1 MPAKNSL
8 KFYLENSYY
17 HIYNRGAG
25 KSKIFK
31 DKQDYQV
38 FLDKLK
44 KYLDPKSQYS
54 FDKKINLSAYCLMPN
69 HFHFF
74 VFQKTKDGM
83 EAFMRSLGTSYAMY
97 FNKKYERSGTLF
109 QGRYKAAIVETEPY
123 FLHLSRYIHLNPA
136 ELVNNW
142 REYPYSSY
150 KNYIGQKEDNWLTP
164 DPILT
169 LFKKGK
175 GGDSYNRAIS
185 YQEFVEGFT
194 GDSKDQLDD
203 LAID

>member
-8 KFYLENSYY
+8 KLYLENSYY

-31 DKQDYQV
+31 DKQDYLV
-38 FLDKLK
+38 FLDKLQ
-44 KYLDPKSQYS
+44 KYLDPNSQYS
-54 FDKKINLSAYCLMPN
+54 FDKKINLIAYCLMQN
-69 HFHFF
+69 HFHLF

-83 EAFMRSLGTSYAMY
+83 EMFMRSLSTSYAMY

-109 QGRYKAAIVETEPY
+109 QGRYKAAFVETEPY
-123 FLHLSRYIHLNPA
+123 LLHLTRYIHLNPA
-136 ELVNNW
+136 ELVSNW

-150 KNYIGQKEDNWLTP
+150 KNYLGKKEDNWLIP
-164 DPILT
+164 DPILAF
-169 LFKKGK
+169 FKKGK
-175 GGDSYNRAIS
+175 GGESYNRTIS
-185 YQEFVEGFT
+185 YQEFVDGFT